1 MNSQLSLDYSII
13 NVEVSGKITS
23 VTIEDNTTGE
33 IFTGW
38 AACNPKDKF
47 QLPLGVALAE
57 RRAVRKMAL
66 TSIDDDIHDL
76 AC

>member
-33 IFTGW
+33 IFTGC

-57 RRAVRKMAL
+57 RRAIRKMAL
-66 TSIDDDIHDL
+66 TSIDDDIHTL

>member
-38 AACNPKDKF
+38 AACHPADKF

-66 TSIDDDIHDL
+66 TSIDDDIHTL

>member
-13 NVEVSGKITS
+13 NVEVNGKITT
-23 VTIEDNTTGE
+23 VIIEDNTTGE
-33 IFTGW
+33 IFTGR
-38 AACNPKDKF
+38 AACNPADKF

-57 RRAVRKMAL
+57 RRAIRKMAL
-66 TSIDDDIHDL
+66 TSIDDDINCL

>member
-23 VTIEDNTTGE
+23 VTSEDNTTGE
-33 IFTGW
+33 IFTGG

-66 TSIDDDIHDL
+66 TSIDDDIHTL

>member
-38 AACNPKDKF
+38 AACNRIDKF

-66 TSIDDDIHDL
+66 TSIDDDIHTL

>member
-1 MNSQLSLDYSII
+1 MTSQLSLDYSII
-13 NVEVSGKITS
+13 NVEVSVKITS

-66 TSIDDDIHDL
+66 TSIDDDIHTL

>member
-33 IFTGW
+33 IFTGR

-66 TSIDDDIHDL
+66 TSIDDDIHTL